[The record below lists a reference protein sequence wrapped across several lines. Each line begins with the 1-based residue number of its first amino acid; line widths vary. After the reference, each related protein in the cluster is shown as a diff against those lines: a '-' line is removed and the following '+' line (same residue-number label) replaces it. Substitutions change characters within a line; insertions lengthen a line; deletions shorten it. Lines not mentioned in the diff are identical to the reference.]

1 MSKRHRTE
9 QVAPARAEVRA
20 HARGERHRIH
30 NELHSVAAQVEAGV
44 EPDDVIDPGPNWKP
58 EHHRDV
64 ERLAKPVSRRLRH
77 WKVKDWKRRTL
88 RRRAR
93 AQAFTRLASD

>member
-9 QVAPARAEVRA
+9 QVAPPRAEVRA

-30 NELHSVAAQVEAGV
+30 TELHAVAAQVEAGV

-58 EHHRDV
+58 EHHRDA
-64 ERLAKPVSRRLRH
+64 ERVAKPANRLRH

-93 AQAFTRLASD
+93 AQAFMRLASD

>member
-1 MSKRHRTE
+1 MSQRHRHE
-9 QVAPARAEVRA
+9 QVPRDRIGTRA

-30 NELHSVAAQVEAGV
+30 TELLDVAHQVDAGV
-44 EPDDVIDPGPNWKP
+44 DPDDVIDPGPAWKP
-58 EHHRDV
+58 EHRQDG
-64 ERLAKPVSRRLRH
+64 ERVGKPASRRLRH

-93 AQAFTRLASD
+93 AQAFARLASD

>member
-20 HARGERHRIH
+20 QARGERHRI
-30 NELHSVAAQVEAGV
+30 NTELHAVAAQVEAGV
-44 EPDDVIDPGPNWKP
+44 EPDDVVDPGPNWKP

-64 ERLAKPVSRRLRH
+64 ERLAKPATRQLRH

-93 AQAFTRLASD
+93 AQAFMRLASD